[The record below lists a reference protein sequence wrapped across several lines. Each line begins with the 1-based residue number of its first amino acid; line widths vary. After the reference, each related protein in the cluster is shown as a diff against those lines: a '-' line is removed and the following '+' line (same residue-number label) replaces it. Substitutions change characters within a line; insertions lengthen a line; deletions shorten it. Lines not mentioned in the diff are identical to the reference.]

1 MHRLAIGF
9 MAAAGFFAHAAQAAT
24 HSISNTTPV
33 FINGSYNGSF
43 DVRPLLGASGKVT
56 QASILLRF
64 IDDIEIAAT
73 VPWSSTSYNRTG
85 VEYDQLTQ
93 YGNTSYLT
101 HYVEMLQTKGRSV
114 TDLSAETATAHI
126 TGETAIAGTAAQA
139 GNQKIYSQTTRQ
151 QDKTNCLQPVFDW
164 SGNSYCA
171 LAEAYFTQDTTDYYG
186 KLGEFVINFNPIGA
200 QALADLNTDGLL
212 DFNISFANG
221 QDATLLE
228 SRIDFDVQVPAAAG
242 VPEPSLLALLGV
254 GMLAMLQRRRQVR

>member
-33 FINGSYNGSF
+33 FISGSYNGNF
-43 DVRPLLGASGKVT
+43 DVRPFLGAGSRVT
-56 QASILLRF
+56 QASILLHF
-64 IDDIEIAAT
+64 IDDIEIAGT

-93 YGNTSYLT
+93 YGNIIYPT
-101 HYVEMLQTKGRSV
+101 HYVEMLQTKGQSV
-114 TDLSAETATAHI
+114 TDLTAETATASI
-126 TGETAIAGTAAQA
+126 TGETAIAGTATRP
-139 GNQKIYSQTTRQ
+139 NSQKVYSQTSRKL
-151 QDKTNCLQPVFDW
+151 DKTNCLQWMLDW
-164 SGNSYCA
+164 SGNTWCT

-200 QALADLNTDGLL
+200 QALADLNADGLL

-221 QDATLLE
+221 RDATLLE
-228 SRIDFDVQVPAAAG
+228 SRIDFEVLAPAAAR

-254 GMLAMLQRRRQVR
+254 GLLAMLQRRRRVR